1 MEFLA
6 FPRGGGPTFSTKS
19 IPCVFITKHVN
30 TNNLLF
36 YYRTAPKRGEKMN
49 QLYEK
54 RLMMHMAP
62 AQQQQQQT
70 YSRSSVYMSAVRNH
84 VTVRNLEKEFDVE
97 NEDSYNSNNG
107 ENFKSPVKVLDNEE
121 HRSQSRQLTSVVAMW
136 SSSSSPTKASPV
148 KDVYSDR
155 FIPFRQGNNWETKF
169 PMISVSILLHFSLFK
184 CDSITNETKY

>member
-1 MEFLA
+1 
-6 FPRGGGPTFSTKS
+6 
-19 IPCVFITKHVN
+19 
-30 TNNLLF
+30 
-36 YYRTAPKRGEKMN
+36 MN

-70 YSRSSVYMSAVRNH
+70 YARSSVYMSAIRNN

-97 NEDSYNSNNG
+97 NEDSYDSNSNSNNG
-107 ENFKSPVKVLDNEE
+107 ENLKSPTKVLDNEE
-121 HRSQSRQLTSVVAMW
+121 QYRSQARQLTSVVTMW
-136 SSSSSPTKASPV
+136 SSSYSTSPTKASPS

-169 PMISVSILLHFSLFK
+169 PMISVSTYSIFK
-184 CDSITNETKY
+184 IYSD

>member
-1 MEFLA
+1 
-6 FPRGGGPTFSTKS
+6 
-19 IPCVFITKHVN
+19 
-30 TNNLLF
+30 
-36 YYRTAPKRGEKMN
+36 MN

-70 YSRSSVYMSAVRNH
+70 YARSSVYMNAVRNN

-97 NEDSYNSNNG
+97 NEDSFNSNNG
-107 ENFKSPVKVLDNEE
+107 ENLKSPIKVLDNEE
-121 HRSQSRQLTSVVAMW
+121 QYRSQARQLTSVVTMW
-136 SSSSSPTKASPV
+136 SSSYSTSPTKASPS

-169 PMISVSILLHFSLFK
+169 PMISVSILESK
-184 CDSITNETKY
+184 IIM

>member
-1 MEFLA
+1 
-6 FPRGGGPTFSTKS
+6 
-19 IPCVFITKHVN
+19 
-30 TNNLLF
+30 
-36 YYRTAPKRGEKMN
+36 MN

-97 NEDSYNSNNG
+97 NEDSYNSNTG

-121 HRSQSRQLTSVVAMW
+121 QCRSQARQLTSVVTMW

-169 PMISVSILLHFSLFK
+169 PMISVSIFLFS
-184 CDSITNETKY
+184 SAIR